1 MINFK
6 RKKEEKNLFQSS
18 AGNKPNKGFAEKKD
32 EKRVIEKGD
41 ERIRKLEIKFNS

>member
-1 MINFK
+1 MINFE

-32 EKRVIEKGD
+32 EKRAHYLVLRQKDG
-41 ERIRKLEIKFNS
+41 